1 MIGVNASSPELSPA
15 LTETT
20 EQAAPARRP
29 IRDLPDEL
37 ISQIAA
43 GEVVERP
50 ASVVRELVDN
60 ALDSGARQIN
70 VRLLAGGVRLIA
82 VEDDGCG
89 IPQAELPVA
98 LRRHATSKITDL
110 HDLETVATMGFR
122 GEALAAI
129 ASVSETS
136 IFSRPAGQESAFL
149 LDARSGELRPA
160 ARNQGTTVE
169 VKELFFSTPARR
181 KFLKTD
187 ATELAHC
194 IESVRRHALARPD
207 VGFSIWHE
215 GKLVEQWRAASGDS
229 EEAISSRLAD
239 VLGDNFVKNSLS
251 VDHWSG
257 AIHVTGRAGIPD
269 AARSRPDHQF
279 CYVNGRFVR
288 DKVLTHA
295 ARAAYED
302 VLHGNKQP
310 IYALYIEI
318 DPARVDVN
326 VHPTKIEVR
335 FRDSRE
341 VHQAVR
347 HAIDNA
353 LAAPRAAAVVEAAAQ
368 EAAQDAARQPS
379 LIDSGAAAA
388 KPAAAPAWPQTRMSF
403 GEDRAGTQVSE
414 LAKLWAP
421 MREPL
426 QQPLQEPTPQAAAAV
441 AATPSPA
448 PSPAPFNAAAQVSS
462 PAPAAT
468 IPAPAAQVASTPV
481 TASADADT
489 SGIRLRPSGQSS
501 YFQSKPPVTQAKEAP
516 AAINFEATAPST
528 APSATPASAP
538 IPASVPAPVAAPAAD
553 NAPVWP
559 LGRAVAQIHGV
570 YILAE
575 NSQGMVI
582 VDMHAAHE
590 RIVYEQL
597 KNAVN
602 TDNGSEQIPSQPLL
616 IPATFAATPE
626 EVATA
631 EEHAD
636 TLQTLGME
644 ISPFSPKTLAVRA
657 VPATLAQGDAV
668 ELARSVLAELA
679 QHDASTVVQRA
690 RNEILATMACH
701 GAVRANRKLTIDE
714 MNALLRQMEVTERSD
729 QCNHGR
735 PTWRQLTMKELD
747 ALFLRGR

>member
-1 MIGVNASSPELSPA
+1 MNASTPSPDTLP
-15 LTETT
+15 
-20 EQAAPARRP
+20 RRP

-60 ALDSGARQIN
+60 ALDAGARQIN
-70 VRLLAGGVRLIA
+70 VRLLAGGVRLIS
-82 VEDDGCG
+82 VEDDGGG
-89 IPQAELPVA
+89 IPRDELPVA

-129 ASVSETS
+129 CSVSEAS
-136 IFSRPAGQESAFL
+136 ILSRPAGQDSAYL

-181 KFLKTD
+181 KFLKSD

-207 VGFSIWHE
+207 VGFAIWHE
-215 GKLVEQWRAASGDS
+215 GKLVEQWRAAGSMSD
-229 EEAISSRLAD
+229 EALARRLGD
-239 VLGDNFVKNSLS
+239 VLGDAFVQNS
-251 VDHWSG
+251 VTVEHWSG
-257 AIHVTGRAGIPD
+257 AVHVTGRAGIPD

-295 ARAAYED
+295 SRSAYED
-302 VLHGNKQP
+302 VLHGHKQP
-310 IYALYIEI
+310 VYALYVEI

-347 HAIDNA
+347 HAIENA
-353 LAAPRAAAVVEAAAQ
+353 LAAPRAAA
-368 EAAQDAARQPS
+368 
-379 LIDSGAAAA
+379 AAAA
-388 KPAAAPAWPQTRMSF
+388 AAEEAARTPELAPAAAAAPATAPKASMPAWPQARMSF
-403 GEDRAGTQVSE
+403 GDEQGGHKVSNMAG
-414 LAKLWAP
+414 LWAP
-421 MREPL
+421 MRE
-426 QQPLQEPTPQAAAAV
+426 AAAATV
-441 AATPSPA
+441 ASPA
-448 PSPAPFNAAAQVSS
+448 QALAAGQPAVLAVPAVPTAALAPVSYAPPAYAPAVQSPTVAVAE
-462 PAPAAT
+462 PAPA
-468 IPAPAAQVASTPV
+468 
-481 TASADADT
+481 D
-489 SGIRLRPSGQSS
+489 
-501 YFQSKPPVTQAKEAP
+501 F
-516 AAINFEATAPST
+516 
-528 APSATPASAP
+528 SAP
-538 IPASVPAPVAAPAAD
+538 RTSSAAAPAASD
-553 NAPVWP
+553 EPVWP

-575 NSQGMVI
+575 NAQGMVV

-602 TDNGSEQIPSQPLL
+602 AAEQIPSQPLL

-631 EEHAD
+631 EAHGD
-636 TLQTLGME
+636 TLQALGME
-644 ISPFSPKTLAVRA
+644 VSPFSPKTLAVRA

-701 GAVRANRKLTIDE
+701 GAVRANRRLTLDE

-735 PTWRQLTMKELD
+735 PTWRQMSMKELD

>member
-1 MIGVNASSPELSPA
+1 MNASSPELSPA
-15 LTETT
+15 SSEAT
-20 EQAAPARRP
+20 PSRRP

-60 ALDSGARQIN
+60 ALDAGARQIT
-70 VRLLAGGVRLIA
+70 VRLLAGGVRLIS
-82 VEDDGCG
+82 VEDDGGG
-89 IPQAELPVA
+89 IPRDELPVA
-98 LRRHATSKITDL
+98 LRRHATSKISDL

-129 ASVSETS
+129 ASVSEAS
-136 IFSRPAGQESAFL
+136 ILSRPAGQESAYL

-207 VGFSIWHE
+207 VGFAIWHE
-215 GKLVEQWRAASGDS
+215 GKLVEQWRAAVTDDS
-229 EEAISSRLAD
+229 NADAALARRLSD
-239 VLGDNFVKNSLS
+239 VLGDNFVDKSVT
-251 VDHWSG
+251 VDHWAG
-257 AIHVTGRAGIPD
+257 PVHVTGRAGIPD

-295 ARAAYED
+295 ARSAYED

-310 IYALYIEI
+310 VYALYVEI

-347 HAIDNA
+347 HAIENA

-368 EAAQDAARQPS
+368 ETTRQPG
-379 LIDSGAAAA
+379 LIAEAGQAPS
-388 KPAAAPAWPQTRMSF
+388 PAWPQTRMAF
-403 GEDRAGTQVSE
+403 GEERAGNPVRD
-414 LAKLWAP
+414 LASLWAP
-421 MREPL
+421 MREAMP
-426 QQPLQEPTPQAAAAV
+426 A
-441 AATPSPA
+441 SPA
-448 PSPAPFNAAAQVSS
+448 
-462 PAPAAT
+462 APAAPDAPQAEPAET
-468 IPAPAAQVASTPV
+468 AAAPAMPAASPASAPAASSHPG
-481 TASADADT
+481 TAAGSDAAEAT
-489 SGIRLRPSGQSS
+489 AVKLRPSGQSS
-501 YFQSKPPVTQAKEAP
+501 YFSARSTTPAVAPQVAEAMPAPLAQPAP
-516 AAINFEATAPST
+516 AVAD
-528 APSATPASAP
+528 SA
-538 IPASVPAPVAAPAAD
+538 
-553 NAPVWP
+553 APVWP

-575 NSQGMVI
+575 NHLGLVV

-597 KNAVN
+597 KNAI
-602 TDNGSEQIPSQPLL
+602 NGDDRIPSQPLL

-631 EEHAD
+631 EAHGE
-636 TLQTLGME
+636 TLQALGLE
-644 ISPFSPKTLAVRA
+644 VSPFSPKTLAVRA

-701 GAVRANRKLTIDE
+701 GAVRANRKLTLDE

-735 PTWRQLTMKELD
+735 PTWRQMSMKEMD